1 VAATAV
7 AATAIATRTCRL
19 MKTDGDGSREGS
31 AASASSRHRPHAARG
46 VYCITRHA
54 ASRSDFEPSGKRGVS
69 RFTPPRDCDSDRSG
83 AISRRV

>member
-1 VAATAV
+1 
-7 AATAIATRTCRL
+7 

-31 AASASSRHRPHAARG
+31 AASASSRHRPHVARG

-69 RFTPPRDCDSDRSG
+69 RFTPPRDRDSGWLG
-83 AISRRV
+83 AISRPYRSLRVTAAVSAGEKKRR